1 MGRLPLSGYCQTCR
15 KRRVKCDKGRPS
27 CGRCIS
33 SGHTCGGYE
42 LPLRMKALGV
52 HAGHDGTRRLVK
64 IPTSQPST
72 SRTRLPLVLAPS
84 PKLELPL
91 HHDHQHTSSP
101 YFFAKYSW
109 APLWRPLMLSVT
121 TSEFP
126 EVNRVCFR
134 AITYAYTGISRGDSA
149 LTARGRALYGQVL
162 REVQSLLLETSK
174 RRLAELCSTMIL
186 MDMYEY
192 AMHRMAGSAP
202 PHHVGIA
209 NILRHC
215 GPEIFRGERLLVLYR
230 SCRVLLIC
238 QTIWQQRRCF
248 LEDEPWKTIP
258 WQQVPKTFED
268 RLMDILVD
276 LPGLAEAVADPRKR
290 AASLDKIQVL
300 SVALQVWRW
309 DWHNVHSGSVR
320 MVRHTDNPSESGN
333 PDKIPFMVNPQ
344 KVPFLV
350 SLIRQAHLEF
360 DSPRLA
366 LDILYYNA
374 VLLYLMQLEAIA
386 RGQPPQQREH
396 LSLEDER
403 YVRLQGA
410 AIMAHDANPLLL
422 PGKAKFRCQVAA
434 EAFMT
439 LSCTTRLL
447 GTTTTGET
455 VVTPMVIGI
464 IYWVLREQLQLGEDG
479 LASLLSKHAFF
490 HDAERVFEG
499 FHVTAR

>member
-1 MGRLPLSGYCQTCR
+1 MGRLPLSGYCLTCR
-15 KRRVKCDKGRPS
+15 KRRVKCDVPADKGRPN

-42 LPLRMKALGV
+42 LPLRVKALGV
-52 HAGHDGTRRLVK
+52 HAEHDGTRRLVK
-64 IPTSQPST
+64 ISTSQPST
-72 SRTRLPLVLAPS
+72 SRTHWPLVLVPS
-84 PKLELPL
+84 PNLALPL
-91 HHDHQHTSSP
+91 HRDHQHTSSP

-109 APLWRPLMLSVT
+109 GPLWRPLILSVT

-134 AITYAYTGISRGDSA
+134 AITYAYTGISRGDTA

-162 REVQSLLLETSK
+162 REVQSLLLEGSK
-174 RRLAELCSTMIL
+174 LRLAELCSTMVL
-186 MDMYEY
+186 MDI
-192 AMHRMAGSAP
+192 MAGSAP

-215 GPEIFRGERLLVLYR
+215 GPEIFQDEKLLVLYR
-230 SCRVLLIC
+230 SCRVLL
-238 QTIWQQRRCF
+238 QKRCF
-248 LEDEPWKTIP
+248 LEEEPWKIVP

-268 RLMDILVD
+268 RLMDIIVD
-276 LPGLAEAVADPRKR
+276 LPGLAEAVADPHKR

-309 DWHNVHSGSVR
+309 DWHSVHSGSVR
-320 MVRHTDNPSESGN
+320 MVRHADNPSEPGN
-333 PDKIPFMVNPQ
+333 PEMIPFMVNPQ

-360 DSPRLA
+360 ESPRLA

-374 VLLYLMQLEAIA
+374 ALLYLMQLEAVA
-386 RGQPPQQREH
+386 HGQPPQQREH

-410 AIMAHDANPLLL
+410 ALMVRGANPLLL
-422 PGKAKFRCQVAA
+422 PGKAKFRCQAAA

-447 GTTTTGET
+447 GTTPTGET